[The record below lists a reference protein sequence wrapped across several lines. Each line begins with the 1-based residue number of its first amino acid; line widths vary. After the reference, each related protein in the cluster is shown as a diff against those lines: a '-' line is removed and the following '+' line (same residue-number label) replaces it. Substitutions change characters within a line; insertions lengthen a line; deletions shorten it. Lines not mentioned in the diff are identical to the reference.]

1 MRLDAPLHLPPG
13 FNPEHVQFYNIEIA
27 RLADGM
33 ISVAVTVTTCPREE
47 ELATQELH
55 CERAQTL
62 DEVLAI
68 VRNSVLLQ

>member
-1 MRLDAPLHLPPG
+1 MLEVSLQSRTG

-33 ISVAVTVTTCPREE
+33 ISVAVTVTTCPRDE
-47 ELATQELH
+47 ELTTQELH
-55 CERAQTL
+55 CDRAHTL

-68 VRNSVLLQ
+68 VRSSVLLQ